1 MISVSLAL
9 QKILLL
15 CGNKIVTKN
24 NNNKITKVKY
34 LVQNSLGLE
43 EEKPPIESQ
52 LVFFSYERGNAY
64 NNNNNNNNSDNNNIS
79 TSNLVRN
86 TMHLAAC

>member
-15 CGNKIVTKN
+15 CGNKIVTKKN

-64 NNNNNNNNSDNNNIS
+64 NNNNNNNSDNNNIDKYK
-79 TSNLVRN
+79 
-86 TMHLAAC
+86 

>member
-24 NNNKITKVKY
+24 KITKVKH

-52 LVFFSYERGNAY
+52 LVFFSYIYERGNAY
-64 NNNNNNNNSDNNNIS
+64 INNNNNNNNIDNNNIDKYK
-79 TSNLVRN
+79 
-86 TMHLAAC
+86 